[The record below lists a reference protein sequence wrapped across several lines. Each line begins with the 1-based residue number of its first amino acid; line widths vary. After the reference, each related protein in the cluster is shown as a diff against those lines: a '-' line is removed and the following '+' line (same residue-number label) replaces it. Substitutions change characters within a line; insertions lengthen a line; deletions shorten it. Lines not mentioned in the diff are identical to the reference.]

1 MTSNRRSA
9 PTGATPIEVISERM
23 ISWRRRAL
31 LAVTGFSVAGLGL
44 LALTPVQQIAF
55 VPGELRPADNII
67 VLRTTAGGRV
77 AEITA
82 RADEIVAPGA
92 SILRFD
98 DRDLNAE
105 EARFM
110 ARRAHMALKRDRLAA
125 QLDGQDYDP
134 SGTPGVAAADIANAR
149 RQFLAERADQDS
161 AEAEIAARIAEH
173 GAEMRATEATLRAI
187 KAEVAAYGS
196 QTDIAENLSQ
206 KNIGTWR
213 ALLDSEAQLAQGE
226 ARLAEVTGRL
236 DSAQSALMQL
246 ESERARGKAKRL
258 AAWSAELSETAAKIA
273 DFDAALDDLAEQRAL
288 LDIRAPIAGRLL
300 ELGAATSGD
309 VIVPGALVA
318 RIVPVSNDAQQT
330 PIPLVADI
338 RVSPRDVGYV
348 RVGADAVV
356 QASAFDTDVFGEIHG
371 YVASMS
377 PSTIMGEDGQPFY
390 RGELHLDRVVSD
402 NGGAQ
407 LSLTSGMIVTA
418 KIATAE
424 TTLLGYLTDPVR
436 KSLDVAFSER

>member
-1 MTSNRRSA
+1 
-9 PTGATPIEVISERM
+9 
-23 ISWRRRAL
+23 
-31 LAVTGFSVAGLGL
+31 
-44 LALTPVQQIAF
+44 
-55 VPGELRPADNII
+55 
-67 VLRTTAGGRV
+67 
-77 AEITA
+77 
-82 RADEIVAPGA
+82 
-92 SILRFD
+92 
-98 DRDLNAE
+98 
-105 EARFM
+105 
-110 ARRAHMALKRDRLAA
+110 
-125 QLDGQDYDP
+125 
-134 SGTPGVAAADIANAR
+134 
-149 RQFLAERADQDS
+149 
-161 AEAEIAARIAEH
+161 
-173 GAEMRATEATLRAI
+173 MRATEATLRAI

-236 DSAQSALMQL
+236 DSARSALAQL
-246 ESERARGKAKRL
+246 ESERVRGKAKRL

-424 TTLLGYLTDPVR
+424 TTVLGYLTDPVR